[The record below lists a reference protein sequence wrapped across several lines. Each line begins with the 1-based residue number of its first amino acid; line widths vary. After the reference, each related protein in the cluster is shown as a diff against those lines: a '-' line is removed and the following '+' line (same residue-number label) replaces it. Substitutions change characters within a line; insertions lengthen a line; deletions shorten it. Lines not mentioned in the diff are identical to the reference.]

1 MIKKIVI
8 WLGKKVLIKSINEML
23 AKNQDKVL
31 KITATITTWTSKLQ
45 LIIEA
50 LNDLNERVVDGELTK
65 EELKESIDDVSE
77 LVRKF

>member
-1 MIKKIVI
+1 MMKNIVI
-8 WLGKKVLIKSINEML
+8 WLGKKVLIKSINELL

-31 KITATITTWTSKLQ
+31 KITATITAWTSKLQ

-50 LNDLNERVVDGELTK
+50 LNDLNQRVVDGELTK
-65 EELKESIDDVSE
+65 DELKESIDDVSE

>member
-8 WLGKKVLIKSINEML
+8 WLGKKVLIKSINELL

-50 LNDLNERVVDGELTK
+50 LNALNQRVVDGELTK
-65 EELKESIDDVSE
+65 DELKESIDDVSE